1 MPIDRLIHSAAVR
14 RAGLATL
21 LLLIGG
27 SHVSPQPARA
37 AEPAGRTSGDDFTVA
52 TWNLEWFYDDAGGDN
67 YSKLARE
74 QSARDR
80 NAWNWKRDAVAE
92 AIAALE
98 PDVVAFQEIEGQ
110 RVLYYLT
117 QALGRLGATPFRIG
131 FVEGSDYHTEQ
142 DVGFLVRRGTDITRI
157 ARYEQSRAMFE
168 SDQFHNVA
176 KHAEIVV
183 DVPVGDGVETV
194 TIMTVHFRAREEAV
208 EPRTRQARLIHA
220 WLRDRIAAGENIIV
234 LGDTNSETTELPAPG
249 GSDLAA
255 LTGRD
260 TPGDADDLVDLH
272 RFLDPADRRTHLLDG
287 KQYDRI
293 LVSPSLIEDAPGRE
307 DLVFESIAVR
317 RDLAVR
323 QGIDSPETHWD
334 KYWETA
340 PAERDTSDHWPVVA
354 RFSVK

>member
-1 MPIDRLIHSAAVR
+1 MPRPAVSRSSLAALALFVSAMGLDQAVA
-14 RAGLATL
+14 AG
-21 LLLIGG
+21 
-27 SHVSPQPARA
+27 
-37 AEPAGRTSGDDFTVA
+37 PAGRGSDQDFTVA
-52 TWNLEWFYDDAGGDN
+52 TWNLEWFYDETAGDN

-74 QSARDR
+74 QSAPDR
-80 NAWNWKRDAVAE
+80 AAWNWKRDTVAE
-92 AIAALE
+92 AIATLE
-98 PDVVAFQEIEGQ
+98 PDVLALQEIEGQ

-117 QALGRLGATPFRIG
+117 QALGRLGAARYRIG

-142 DVGFLVRRGTDITRI
+142 DVGFLVQQGTDITRI

-183 DVPVGDGVETV
+183 DVPVGDGVEQV
-194 TIMTVHFRAREEAV
+194 TILTVHFRAREEAV
-208 EPRTRQARLIHA
+208 EPRTRQARLVHA
-220 WLRDRIAAGENIIV
+220 WLRGRIAAGENIIV
-234 LGDTNSETTELPAPG
+234 LGDTNSETTDLPAPE

-260 TPGDADDLVDLH
+260 TPGEEDDLIDLH
-272 RFLDPADRRTHLLDG
+272 RYLDPVDRRTHLLDG

-293 LVSPSLIEDAPGRE
+293 LVSPSLLEDAPGRE
-307 DLVFESIAVR
+307 DLVFTSIAVR

-323 QGIDSPETHWD
+323 SGVDSPETHWD

-340 PAERDTSDHWPVVA
+340 PVERDTSDHWPVVA
-354 RFSVK
+354 TFSVK